1 MTVYRNWKIFCSPLG
16 WAAHSPQPQIFCLA
30 RKGKIN
36 ICNSFLHK
44 YMLPI
49 GCQSSCPGFEWAL
62 ANAQNSGAAPVQLC
76 LHLSVGI
83 ANKVYTEELKT
94 RALWKQGWAKLVL
107 IALERYSV
115 ALKCLTFNLRQ
126 KQGHLNVIR
135 TNVLVCLGKLTL

>member
-1 MTVYRNWKIFCSPLG
+1 MLLIGS
-16 WAAHSPQPQIFCLA
+16 HSSRPGVECAL
-30 RKGKIN
+30 RKAQ
-36 ICNSFLHK
+36 K
-44 YMLPI
+44 Y
-49 GCQSSCPGFEWAL
+49 
-62 ANAQNSGAAPVQLC
+62 GAAPLQLSS
-76 LHLSVGI
+76 HLSVGI